1 MCRVSWIHLII
12 GVIIGA
18 CGGGEVSFVAPE
30 DFLSAGMMFYDDI
43 HDEISVYIR
52 KMFL

>member
-1 MCRVSWIHLII
+1 VSWIHMII

-30 DFLSAGMMFYDDI
+30 DLLSAGMRFYDDI
-43 HDEISVYIR
+43 HNEISVYVR